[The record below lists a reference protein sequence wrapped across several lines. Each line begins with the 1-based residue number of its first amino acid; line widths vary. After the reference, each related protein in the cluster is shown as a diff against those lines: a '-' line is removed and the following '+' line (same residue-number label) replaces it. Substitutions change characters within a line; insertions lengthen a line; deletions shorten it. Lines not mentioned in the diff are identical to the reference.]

1 MVNAK
6 LIALLPDLA
15 SYILIVKEGS
25 FTAAAKKL
33 DVSPSALSKLMTRL
47 EKALNVKLI
56 QRTTRKLIV
65 TDSGQKVY
73 EQAMVML
80 NAAQQAVEVS
90 TIDHAE
96 PAGTITVAAPEAFL
110 NSVLQPFVVPFL
122 EQYPEINLHLR
133 AVDGEIDLFKYGID
147 VAFKLT
153 DTPDEALVLKELGKT
168 DLVLC
173 ASPEYLAKKGT
184 PVHPDDLKQHDC
196 LYLAETNTDNIW
208 SFMRGE
214 EIQTVEVHGRYAVN
228 HSQMRLS
235 GVKQGLGVGLFHDFV
250 INEALESNEVV
261 RVLSDWQIRSN
272 YYGAIAMQY
281 AQTKYM
287 PARLRVFIDY
297 INEQLN
303 LAK

>member
-73 EQAMVML
+73 EQAIVML

-90 TIDHAE
+90 TIDHSE
-96 PAGTITVAAPEAFL
+96 PAGTVTVAAPEAFL
-110 NSVLQPFVVPFL
+110 NSVLQPFVEPFL
-122 EQYPEINLHLR
+122 KQYPEINLHLR

-173 ASPEYLAKKGT
+173 ASPEYLTQRGT
-184 PVHPDDLKQHDC
+184 PMHPDDLNLHDC
-196 LYLAETNTDNIW
+196 LYLAETNNDNLW
-208 SFMRGE
+208 SFIRGE
-214 EIQTVEVHGRYAVN
+214 EFQTVEVHGRYAVN
-228 HSQMRLS
+228 HSQMRLT
-235 GVKQGLGVGLFHDFV
+235 GVKQGLGIGIFHDFV
-250 INEALESNEVV
+250 ITDALESGEVV
-261 RVLSDWQIRSN
+261 RVLDDWHIKSN

-297 INEQLN
+297 INDNLG